1 MRAPFLNL
9 ICASEPLMVGK
20 TRTLHLFFYRGL
32 FQYDCTAEASVV
44 RPDYRGKK
52 PATKDQLE
60 ILTSHRS
67 STGCLKL

>member
-20 TRTLHLFFYRGL
+20 TRMLHLFFYRGL
-32 FQYDCTAEASVV
+32 FQYDYMVETSVV

-52 PATKDQLE
+52 ACNKGPT
-60 ILTSHRS
+60 
-67 STGCLKL
+67 